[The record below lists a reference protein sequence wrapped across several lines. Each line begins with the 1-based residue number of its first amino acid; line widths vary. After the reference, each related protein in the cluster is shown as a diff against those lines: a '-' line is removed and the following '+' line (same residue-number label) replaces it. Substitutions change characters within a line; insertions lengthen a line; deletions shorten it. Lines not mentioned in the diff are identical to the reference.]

1 MIEVISVSY
10 RYGKKKILNEV
21 SLRVNTGECLALL
34 GPSGCGKTTLLR
46 LIAGLEKPSAGQI
59 RLNGTPASTPKRL
72 LAPYRRS
79 VGMVFQDL
87 ALWPHMRVH
96 AQVDFALGSSGLPKT
111 ERASKVMR
119 ALQCVRLDGFQR
131 SYPHQLSG
139 GEKQRLALARALV
152 CEPQILLL
160 DEPLSSLDSDL
171 KNELLEEITDIVN
184 DSKMTAI
191 YVTHDWNEAICIAG
205 RIARMKDGYLE
216 RICSAE
222 KFSPAQNIFLKN

>member
-1 MIEVISVSY
+1 MIEVNTVSY
-10 RYGKKKILNEV
+10 RYGKKKILNDV

-46 LIAGLEKPSAGQI
+46 LVAGLEKPNAGEI
-59 RLNGTPASTPKRL
+59 RLNGAPASTPKRL

-87 ALWPHMRVH
+87 ALWPHMRAY
-96 AQVDFALGSSGLPKT
+96 AQVDFALGSSGLKKAV
-111 ERASKVMR
+111 RAQKIKR
-119 ALQCVRLDGFQR
+119 ALQRVRLDGFQE

-160 DEPLSSLDSDL
+160 DEPLSGLDSVL
-171 KNELLEEITDIVN
+171 RNELLDEIERLVKATGI
-184 DSKMTAI
+184 TTI
-191 YVTHDWNEAICIAG
+191 YVTHDWKEAVTIADSVAVMRSG
-205 RIARMKDGYLE
+205 KILHRSSTASFTYPYE
-216 RICSAE
+216 T
-222 KFSPAQNIFLKN
+222 FLKN

>member
-1 MIEVISVSY
+1 MIEVNAVSY
-10 RYGKKKILNEV
+10 RYGKKKILNDV
-21 SLRVNTGECLALL
+21 SLRVDSGECLALL

-59 RLNGTPASTPKRL
+59 RLNGAPASTSKRL

-96 AQVDFALGSSGLPKT
+96 AQVDFALGSSGLQKA
-111 ERASKVMR
+111 ERASKVKR
-119 ALQCVRLDGFQR
+119 TLKRVRLDGFQE

-139 GEKQRLALARALV
+139 GERQRLALARALV

-160 DEPLSSLDSDL
+160 DEPLSGLDSVL
-171 KNELLEEITDIVN
+171 RNELLDEIERLVKATGI
-184 DSKMTAI
+184 TTI
-191 YVTHDWNEAICIAG
+191 YVTHDWQEAVAVADSVAVMRSGKILHTSSTASFT
-205 RIARMKDGYLE
+205 YPYE
-216 RICSAE
+216 
-222 KFSPAQNIFLKN
+222 IFLKN